1 VLKLLKLLCKHEE
14 KENQVSSASRA
25 SPLRIYIYIH
35 MYTYTYIYIY
45 TYIYMYI
52 YSRTHEPHKRT
63 QPTHTPLTNS
73 RYSRY
78 SRYSTYSRTPTKA
91 INLLYIYIYI
101 YIYGREKRMVQCLG
115 LTSTHAHTFLGDC
128 LAMVRMASSSSLLS
142 SASGCLFILAAR
154 CAVSCAR
161 RSAASWM
168 FEGTYVYIYVCMCVC
183 VCVCMCV
190 CVHTQLFK
198 QNFTHRKQN

>member
-1 VLKLLKLLCKHEE
+1 MRKNMRTTLQTQGERKSSVHESTCPR
-14 KENQVSSASRA
+14 KSIVHVSEPSWA
-25 SPLRIYIYIH
+25 SPWRKTGQENKGDEVPGAHTLTR
-35 MYTYTYIYIY
+35 TY
-45 TYIYMYI
+45 
-52 YSRTHEPHKRT
+52 
-63 QPTHTPLTNS
+63 
-73 RYSRY
+73 
-78 SRYSTYSRTPTKA
+78 
-91 INLLYIYIYI
+91 
-101 YIYGREKRMVQCLG
+101 
-115 LTSTHAHTFLGDC
+115 AHTFLGDS

-142 SASGCLFILAAR
+142 SESGCASILSAT

-183 VCVCMCV
+183 VCVCICV